1 MTESGQTPSPAT
13 VPSGR
18 LILARVRTP
27 TGEWQLQR
35 RDGHYEIVCNGVFLM
50 ASYNRASDR
59 SLATVAL
66 ARVRGEGLRVL
77 VGGLGIGFTA
87 QAVLEDKRV
96 AALEVVEIEP
106 TVVGWHRE
114 HFATLCGQ
122 PLDDP
127 RTVLVQV
134 DLAHLR
140 LAAGTY
146 DAILLDTDNG
156 PDWLIRDT
164 NAHLY
169 TREAVA
175 RFLAALRPGG
185 VLAYWSASLS
195 SSLSAALGAGGRAV
209 EVVATQDAISPGRPS
224 TAWLYLV
231 TTNGATRPAG
241 PGRSV

>member
-1 MTESGQTPSPAT
+1 MTDPGQPPSPAT

-18 LILARVRTP
+18 LILARVRTL

-35 RDGHYEIVCNGVFLM
+35 RDSHYEIICNGVFLM

-87 QAVLEDKRV
+87 QAVLEDQRV
-96 AALEVVEIEP
+96 AALEGVEIEP
-106 TVVGWHRE
+106 TVAAWHRA

-127 RTVLVQV
+127 RTALLQT

-140 LAAGTY
+140 LAAGAS

-156 PDWLIRDT
+156 PDWLGRDPK
-164 NAHLY
+164 
-169 TREAVA
+169 A
-175 RFLAALRPGG
+175 RF
-185 VLAYWSASLS
+185 
-195 SSLSAALGAGGRAV
+195 
-209 EVVATQDAISPGRPS
+209 
-224 TAWLYLV
+224 
-231 TTNGATRPAG
+231 
-241 PGRSV
+241 